1 MFMKQFYQVG
11 EKDLLKSIRLVVL
24 ALIMLLSMLFV
35 VMSCRSIWTPNLEDH
50 LASNRDTLVLE
61 LPIFPIGMLNDTVD
75 FYRQPYLYK
84 VTRNGFLVTTGT
96 AFLTKTKSP
105 VYENAVQLKVEIA
118 YLSLWKI
125 ISTTIPSILSNMT
138 ESNENLNIEQNYVL
152 KVEENYEK
160 PI

>member
-1 MFMKQFYQVG
+1 
-11 EKDLLKSIRLVVL
+11 
-24 ALIMLLSMLFV
+24 MLFV
-35 VMSCRSIWTPNLEDH
+35 VMSCRSFWTPNLEDR
-50 LASNRDTLVLE
+50 LASNRDTLGLE
-61 LPIFPIGMLNDTVD
+61 LPIFQIGMLNDTVD

-125 ISTTIPSILSNMT
+125 ITTTIPSILSNT
-138 ESNENLNIEQNYVL
+138 AESNENLNIEQNYVL
-152 KVEENYEK
+152 KVEESYEK